1 LISSRPSPKAKFYTI
16 LLVSVLCSA
25 ACVVGGQPRL
35 QAILHVGPGPFL
47 ATGPSCPLSS
57 APSLTPAGGLWHL
70 GQTEDPVLPYDL
82 VLAGYPEQSLGK
94 HPIVTKVTLTAYS
107 STIAQCDSTPWET
120 ATLKRPRRGY
130 VALSRDLI
138 ATYTPGA
145 PFRYGD
151 KVEIVGLGIFQVE
164 DTMNPRWQ
172 RRADVWM
179 PSTDEAIQFG
189 RQTVLLARLGDRTT
203 GTKRDQVDVADLWN
217 PNGESTRSNDL

>member
-1 LISSRPSPKAKFYTI
+1 VA
-16 LLVSVLCSA
+16 
-25 ACVVGGQPRL
+25 
-35 QAILHVGPGPFL
+35 
-47 ATGPSCPLSS
+47 
-57 APSLTPAGGLWHL
+57 
-70 GQTEDPVLPYDL
+70 
-82 VLAGYPEQSLGK
+82 
-94 HPIVTKVTLTAYS
+94 KVTLTAYS

-151 KVEIVGLGIFQVE
+151 QVEIVGLGIFQVE

-179 PSTDEAIQFG
+179 PSTEEAIQFG
-189 RQTVLLARLGDRTT
+189 RQTVLLARLGDRTM
-203 GTKRDQVDVADLWN
+203 GAAKGLDVAADLGSRD
-217 PNGESTRSNDL
+217 GERARSKDL